1 MPRRLSFILASLSR
15 RLRPWLVLK
24 VRVRRRMVMRKC
36 GDMLVMLWGILVI
49 SHDMLSAPH
58 HP

>member
-1 MPRRLSFILASLSR
+1 M
-15 RLRPWLVLK
+15 LRPLLVLR
-24 VRVRRRMVMRKC
+24 VRVRRRMVMREC
-36 GDMLVMLWGILVI
+36 GDMLVMLRGLLVI